1 MLLAADGQPQD
12 ISSHSSYSTDED
24 FSHITGVR
32 DVKIYLE
39 TIWQRYFSD
48 VQCKNEVQIAYCSPW
63 KTRLGM
69 IRMTVDETLSFIGV
83 NALLQHSTVPE
94 YLLVTTIAH
103 ELVHYAHGFGSPLPR
118 LYTHPHANNVVNRE
132 LAKRGLEEY
141 VQLSDEWIDNY
152 WFAFYQKERD
162 SGWAD
167 IHVDTRAL
175 ESVRNPI
182 KEANTQ

>member
-12 ISSHSSYSTDED
+12 ISSHSSNPTDED
-24 FSHITGVR
+24 FSHITNVR

-132 LAKRGLEEY
+132 LAKRGLAEHIR
-141 VQLSDEWIDNY
+141 LSDKWIDNY
-152 WFAFYQKERD
+152 WFAFYQKERE
-162 SGWAD
+162 SGRVD
-167 IHVDTRAL
+167 IHVD
-175 ESVRNPI
+175 
-182 KEANTQ
+182 KGQ

>member
-1 MLLAADGQPQD
+1 MLLAADGQPRTVSNHATSEKYSQD
-12 ISSHSSYSTDED
+12 TV
-24 FSHITGVR
+24 VR

-48 VQCKNEVQIAYCSPW
+48 VPCMNEVQIAYCAPW
-63 KTRLGM
+63 KTRLGL
-69 IRMTVDETLSFIGV
+69 IRMTLDEATSFIGV
-83 NALLQHSTVPE
+83 NALLQQHTVPE

-118 LYTHPHANNVVNRE
+118 LYTHPHANNVVNKE

-152 WFAFYQKERD
+152 WFVFYQKERD
-162 SGWAD
+162 SGWANR
-167 IHVDTRAL
+167 HTR
-175 ESVRNPI
+175 
-182 KEANTQ
+182 

>member
-1 MLLAADGQPQD
+1 MLLATDGQPQA
-12 ISSHSSYSTDED
+12 ISSHSSHSSYSTAEE
-24 FSHITGVR
+24 FSYVTHVR

-39 TIWQRYFSD
+39 TIWRRYFSD
-48 VQCKNEVQIAYCSPW
+48 VPCKNEVQIAYCSPW

-69 IRMTVDETLSFIGV
+69 IRMTVDEALSFIGV

-94 YLLVTTIAH
+94 YLLVATIAH

-118 LYTHPHANNVVNRE
+118 LYTHPHANNVVNKE

-162 SGWAD
+162 SGWVG
-167 IHVDTRAL
+167 IHGNT
-175 ESVRNPI
+175 NP
-182 KEANTQ
+182 